1 MTPAR
6 CSAGSSR
13 VSTRSSRKYAISWA
27 AVPCLAYSGDMSA
40 IPSEHTRATPF
51 ETGLAEIS
59 ARLRETGT
67 VTHSVWP
74 LLAILTVFWCYVAI
88 SNVLYAD
95 SMQLSLSDVAPHR
108 FAHWDARLLQHL
120 FLYPLLVLF
129 VWMSMSVGWR
139 PAVRCVAVQLLFAL
153 LFSVLAQPALM
164 LGERMTGAHPMM
176 KALGN
181 PMTQPWKFSW
191 PDMFDAGDRAIWM
204 ASATSF
210 LLTYGFGLALINGFA
225 LYQRFRD
232 AQLRSAALER
242 ALTAA
247 HLAALRMQLSP
258 HTLFNLLH
266 TIRGQ
271 IAWDP
276 AAAQS
281 MVVQLGD
288 LLRRLLTAGERE
300 YSRLTDE
307 LQFVRLY
314 LELQQKRFA
323 DRLAVWIADVD
334 HLPQLWVPS
343 LILQPLVENAV
354 VHGLAGHTGPVVIRV
369 EVSME
374 GETLALRVVNTV
386 APDATAGREGI
397 GIRNVRERLAVQFG
411 GHAIFHCGELE
422 PGIWIAEIRLPKLQD
437 AREPR
442 TERIRNPATAA
453 ACPACPDDGCIDSR

>member
-1 MTPAR
+1 
-6 CSAGSSR
+6 
-13 VSTRSSRKYAISWA
+13 
-27 AVPCLAYSGDMSA
+27 
-40 IPSEHTRATPF
+40 
-51 ETGLAEIS
+51 
-59 ARLRETGT
+59 
-67 VTHSVWP
+67 
-74 LLAILTVFWCYVAI
+74 
-88 SNVLYAD
+88 
-95 SMQLSLSDVAPHR
+95 
-108 FAHWDARLLQHL
+108 
-120 FLYPLLVLF
+120 
-129 VWMSMSVGWR
+129 
-139 PAVRCVAVQLLFAL
+139 
-153 LFSVLAQPALM
+153 
-164 LGERMTGAHPMM
+164 
-176 KALGN
+176 
-181 PMTQPWKFSW
+181 
-191 PDMFDAGDRAIWM
+191 
-204 ASATSF
+204 
-210 LLTYGFGLALINGFA
+210 
-225 LYQRFRD
+225 
-232 AQLRSAALER
+232 
-242 ALTAA
+242 
-247 HLAALRMQLSP
+247 
-258 HTLFNLLH
+258 
-266 TIRGQ
+266 
-271 IAWDP
+271 
-276 AAAQS
+276 
-281 MVVQLGD
+281 
-288 LLRRLLTAGERE
+288 LRRLLTAGERE

-397 GIRNVRERLAVQFG
+397 GIRNVRERLAVQVG